1 MISDTRKEVV
11 VNGGKEKDMID
22 FKWHE
27 FDRAVDER
35 IQQAMDIRNE
45 YAGCGLFDDDGKL
58 VDTGMYQLDKGTML
72 EIMQYQQE
80 QITELQDWLK
90 QIQEKVYGMV

>member
-1 MISDTRKEVV
+1 MTSIIVHAVVLMDTEDC
-11 VNGGKEKDMID
+11 NMID

-80 QITELQDWLK
+80 QITELHCEIK
-90 QIQEKVYGMV
+90 QIREKVYGMV